1 MRLTRY
7 MGVARLLP
15 VTVAVAALVLS
26 IVLAPAAEADQTSLA
41 SCTLRQAGSEFKGP
55 CGALL
60 AVFDHVPAVTLQ
72 GVKRV
77 STGRWRDD
85 VMPLSVWGG
94 SMADDDQANDPIEL
108 ELYQGAWGIL
118 RTEAGWFPVTNFR
131 ASPGKLTFDLYAFY
145 QISPSPLDREIV
157 QRASA
162 LLSNSATWNRADNRE
177 CPKNAA
183 TLSIYCAMEK
193 ATIQLTGGFQHRR
206 PALQLVRGI
215 IDERSA
221 GRDYQHRL
229 MDYNNDPRTRLRD
242 VQSLFK
248 EALARMG
255 DVQWLKTHGF
265 ARPFGDGFR
274 PG

>member
-1 MRLTRY
+1 
-7 MGVARLLP
+7 LLP
-15 VTVAVAALVLS
+15 VTIAVAALVFS
-26 IVLAPAAEADQTSLA
+26 MVFAPAAQADQTSLS
-41 SCTLRQAGSEFKGP
+41 SCTLRQGGSEFKGP

-60 AVFDHVPAVTLQ
+60 AVFDHVPSVTLQ
-72 GVKRV
+72 RVKKIT
-77 STGRWRDD
+77 TGRWRDD
-85 VMPLSVWGG
+85 VIPLSVWAG

-131 ASPGKLTFDLYAFY
+131 ALPGKLMFDLYAFY
-145 QISPSPLDREIV
+145 QISPSTLDRRIV
-157 QRASA
+157 QRAAA
-162 LLSNSATWNRADNRE
+162 LLSNTATWNRVDNRE
-177 CPKNAA
+177 CPKNAV

-193 ATIQLTGGFQHRR
+193 ATIQVAGGFQHRR

-229 MDYNNDPRTRLRD
+229 MDYNNDPRTQLSD

-248 EALARMG
+248 EALLRMG

-265 ARPFGDGFR
+265 ARPFGGGFQ